1 MKTNTK
7 AVLAPIL
14 FLLIIGDIALNAS
27 VEYDP
32 FAGGN
37 RGQTGVLMYL
47 AVQLMSQIMI
57 LYMMF
62 LMLSHTYP
70 FQAGLF
76 KVVFKEFQWV
86 FIGPTGFLLYFPLT
100 LMLGIFRFVSQPLRN
115 APMQYVFNGIPTLIL
130 HPDTALFH
138 PTTEYDNARESP
150 LFTSQQHYLPTF
162 INIPQTR

>member
-1 MKTNTK
+1 MVVEGTRYTQRAASESVRYSEVDSSMKTNTK
-7 AVLAPIL
+7 AVLAPLL
-14 FLLIIGDIALNAS
+14 FCLIIGDIALNAS

-32 FAGGN
+32 FAGGS

-86 FIGPTGFLLYFPLT
+86 FIGPSGFLLYFPLT
-100 LMLGIFRFVSQPLRN
+100 LMLGIFRFVSRPPVN
-115 APMQYVFNGIPTLIL
+115 ASLLFAFNAIP
-130 HPDTALFH
+130 
-138 PTTEYDNARESP
+138 
-150 LFTSQQHYLPTF
+150 
-162 INIPQTR
+162 